1 MADIDTSP
9 DTSPDAGAPRWWWED
24 FQVGQV
30 FTSGTVEV
38 TRDEVVAFAS
48 RYDPQRFHVDEEA
61 AKQTMFGGLIAS
73 GWMTASLTMRLMCES
88 YLLDSASLGSPGVEK
103 LQWLK
108 PVRPGDVLQVRTT
121 VLEAR
126 PMGSKPQL
134 GLARSRMDTLNQHGE
149 VVMTMEGWG
158 MYRRREPTA

>member
-1 MADIDTSP
+1 MSTAREMGDADT
-9 DTSPDAGAPRWWWED
+9 TTPRWWWED
-24 FQVGQV
+24 FQVGRV
-30 FTSGTVEV
+30 LTSGSIEV
-38 TRDEVVAFAS
+38 TREEVVSFAS

-61 AKQTMFGGLIAS
+61 ARRTMFGGLIAS
-73 GWMTASLTMRLMCES
+73 GWMTASLTMRLMCDA
-88 YLLDSASLGSPGVEK
+88 YLLDSASLGSPGIEK

-126 PMGSKPQL
+126 PMASKPHI
-134 GLARSRMDTLNQHGE
+134 GLARSRMETLNQHGE

-158 MYRRREPTA
+158 MYRRREPAA